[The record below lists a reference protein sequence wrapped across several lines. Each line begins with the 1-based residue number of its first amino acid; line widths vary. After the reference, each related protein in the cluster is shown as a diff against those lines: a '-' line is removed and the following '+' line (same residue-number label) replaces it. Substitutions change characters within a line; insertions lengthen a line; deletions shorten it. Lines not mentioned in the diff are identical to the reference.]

1 MFWTDFEK
9 ILKYQTFSE
18 SRVVPWEEIDKQIG
32 RRTDMTK
39 LIVTFLIFANLP
51 FSPTV
56 PPSAVRCSRVVTRV
70 ETPGGESWKV

>member
-39 LIVTFLIFANLP
+39 LIVPFRIFVNLP
-51 FSPTV
+51 L
-56 PPSAVRCSRVVTRV
+56 AVL
-70 ETPGGESWKV
+70 